1 MKDCKGETYLNILSD
16 VKNGKVLIVLL
27 TIINSCFH
35 KYFQKSIFI
44 LL

>member
-27 TIINSCFH
+27 TIINSCFQ